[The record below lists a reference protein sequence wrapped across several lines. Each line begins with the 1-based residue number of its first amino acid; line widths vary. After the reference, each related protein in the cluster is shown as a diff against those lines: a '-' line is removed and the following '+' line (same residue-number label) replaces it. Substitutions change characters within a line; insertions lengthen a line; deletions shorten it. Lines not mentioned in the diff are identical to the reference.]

1 MESNI
6 TCKGVLEAPVEEKKQ
21 GAYNGDLGLEE
32 GQRRWGSR
40 QCCGGEQ
47 RGRWKK
53 SNNSARMESSGVGG
67 GGDEEQRGQASDD
80 SMIVLGGVIDT
91 FVGRQ

>member
-1 MESNI
+1 MGIWAS
-6 TCKGVLEAPVEEKKQ
+6 KKASD
-21 GAYNGDLGLEE
+21 GGDLDNAAEVSSEVGGRRATTRLEWRAAGL
-32 GQRRWGSR
+32 
-40 QCCGGEQ
+40 
-47 RGRWKK
+47 
-53 SNNSARMESSGVGG
+53 GG